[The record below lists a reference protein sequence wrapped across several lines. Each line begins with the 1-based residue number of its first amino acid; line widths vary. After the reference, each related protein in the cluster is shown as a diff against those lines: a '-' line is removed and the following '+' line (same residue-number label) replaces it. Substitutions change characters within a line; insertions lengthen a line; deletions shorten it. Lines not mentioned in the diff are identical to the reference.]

1 MYHIGVGFE
10 VVRFDMMGLPGPQF
24 VKRATGKFTLSFYCV
39 VNRLFHIK
47 STIMVRPK
55 LSFDVKADKVKA
67 IADYVRTHVSSISFL
82 GKAKGLKVK
91 SAILEPGTIQ
101 LPSETDSH
109 WNVSGHV
116 KLGIE
121 KEDGILE
128 NNFFFTCD
136 CELSKGDEGE
146 PIVTG
151 LTKIQVGERI

>member
-1 MYHIGVGFE
+1 
-10 VVRFDMMGLPGPQF
+10 
-24 VKRATGKFTLSFYCV
+24 
-39 VNRLFHIK
+39 
-47 STIMVRPK
+47 MVRPK
-55 LSFDVKADKVKA
+55 LSFDVKADRVKA

-121 KEDGILE
+121 KEDGVLE

-136 CELSKGDEGE
+136 CELNKGDEGE

-151 LTKIQVGERI
+151 LTGIHVGERI

>member
-1 MYHIGVGFE
+1 
-10 VVRFDMMGLPGPQF
+10 
-24 VKRATGKFTLSFYCV
+24 
-39 VNRLFHIK
+39 
-47 STIMVRPK
+47 MVRPK
-55 LSFDVKADKVKA
+55 LSFEVKADKMKA

-101 LPSETDSH
+101 QPSETDSH

-121 KEDGILE
+121 KEDGVLE

-136 CELSKGDEGE
+136 CELNKGDEGE

-151 LTKIQVGERI
+151 LTRIQVGERI

>member
-1 MYHIGVGFE
+1 
-10 VVRFDMMGLPGPQF
+10 
-24 VKRATGKFTLSFYCV
+24 
-39 VNRLFHIK
+39 
-47 STIMVRPK
+47 MVRPK
-55 LSFDVKADKVKA
+55 LLFEVDADKVKA

-82 GKAKGLKVK
+82 GKAKGLKIK

-109 WNVSGHV
+109 WNVSGRV

-121 KEDGILE
+121 KEDGVLE
-128 NNFFFTCD
+128 NSYFFTCD

-151 LTKIQVGERI
+151 LTRIQVGERI

>member
-1 MYHIGVGFE
+1 
-10 VVRFDMMGLPGPQF
+10 
-24 VKRATGKFTLSFYCV
+24 
-39 VNRLFHIK
+39 
-47 STIMVRPK
+47 MVRPK
-55 LSFDVKADKVKA
+55 LSFEVDADKVKA

-82 GKAKGLKVK
+82 GKAKGLKIK

-101 LPSETDSH
+101 RPSETDSY

-121 KEDGILE
+121 KEDGVLE
-128 NNFFFTCD
+128 NNFFFTCN

-146 PIVTG
+146 PIVVG

>member
-1 MYHIGVGFE
+1 
-10 VVRFDMMGLPGPQF
+10 
-24 VKRATGKFTLSFYCV
+24 
-39 VNRLFHIK
+39 
-47 STIMVRPK
+47 MVRPK
-55 LSFDVKADKVKA
+55 LSFEVDADKVKA

-82 GKAKGLKVK
+82 GKAKGLKIK

-109 WNVSGHV
+109 WNVSGRV

-121 KEDGILE
+121 KEDGVLE
-128 NNFFFTCD
+128 NSYFFTCD

-151 LTKIQVGERI
+151 LIRIQVGERI

>member
-1 MYHIGVGFE
+1 
-10 VVRFDMMGLPGPQF
+10 
-24 VKRATGKFTLSFYCV
+24 
-39 VNRLFHIK
+39 
-47 STIMVRPK
+47 MVRPK
-55 LSFDVKADKVKA
+55 LSFEVDADKVKA

-82 GKAKGLKVK
+82 GKAKGLKIK

-109 WNVSGHV
+109 WNVSGRV

-121 KEDGILE
+121 KEDGVLE
-128 NNFFFTCD
+128 NSYFFTCD

-151 LTKIQVGERI
+151 QTRIQVGERI

>member
-1 MYHIGVGFE
+1 
-10 VVRFDMMGLPGPQF
+10 
-24 VKRATGKFTLSFYCV
+24 
-39 VNRLFHIK
+39 
-47 STIMVRPK
+47 MVRPK
-55 LSFDVKADKVKA
+55 LSFEVDADKVKA

-82 GKAKGLKVK
+82 GKAKGLKIK

-109 WNVSGHV
+109 WNVSGRV

-121 KEDGILE
+121 KEDGVLE
-128 NNFFFTCD
+128 NSYFFTCD

>member
-1 MYHIGVGFE
+1 
-10 VVRFDMMGLPGPQF
+10 
-24 VKRATGKFTLSFYCV
+24 
-39 VNRLFHIK
+39 
-47 STIMVRPK
+47 MVRPK
-55 LSFDVKADKVKA
+55 LSFEVDADKVKA

-82 GKAKGLKVK
+82 GKAKGLEVK

-101 LPSETDSH
+101 LPSETNSH
-109 WNVSGHV
+109 WNVSGRV

-128 NNFFFTCD
+128 NSFFFTCD

-151 LTKIQVGERI
+151 LTRIQVGERI